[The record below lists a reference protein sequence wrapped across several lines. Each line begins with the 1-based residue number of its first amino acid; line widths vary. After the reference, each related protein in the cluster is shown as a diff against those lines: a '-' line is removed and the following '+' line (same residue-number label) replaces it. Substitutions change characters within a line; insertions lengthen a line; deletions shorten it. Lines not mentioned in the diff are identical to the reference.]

1 MKPYFALI
9 IAFFFMSTNAVFGQ
23 LKITGNVADS
33 SYVPLMQATLK
44 LFKANG
50 NLIQTVSSDDKGVF
64 RFTGLTAGS
73 YKIEGT
79 YLGVKGFS
87 NLFELHQDS
96 TINLMINHQSSTNLK
111 GITISANKPLIER
124 KIDRMVF
131 NVGNSIAAKGTDLS
145 QALALTPMLRVDDQ
159 SVSIIGKS
167 GVSVM
172 INDRIVNIGGADLIH
187 YLKSLRSDDVEKIE
201 VITTPPAKY
210 EAQGNSG
217 LINIVLKKNQS
228 LGLSGSI
235 SSTYAQTTYP
245 AFANNLNLNYQSQ
258 KISGSIKLRQ
268 YRTLTH
274 PTEEI
279 NVIGANS
286 MLSNDSRKDISHG
299 FGANVSLDYKN
310 STKSN
315 IGFIYDIGRSNYDID
330 INSIYIYKTG
340 AVTDDILNT
349 FSQQLN
355 NTFTQT
361 LNVYHDQKLDK
372 AGKKLSSGF
381 NFFSTLPASAVNF
394 QTASSQTSTTDFVRN
409 NSDLN
414 YKIWSAQSDLTM
426 PYKWGNIEAGLKF
439 TNFDNNST
447 IGYFNLIQGNYE
459 MDPSKSNVFEYGEKN
474 IAGYV
479 SSQVEFNKQW
489 SAKAGLRYE
498 YSIINTYS
506 PTNNERNK
514 FNYGRLFPSVYLSYK
529 PDEDNTISVNYS
541 KRINRPNFRALNP
554 FRWYSNPNT
563 YSTGNPLLQPSYN
576 HNAEISY
583 LYKGILSFTVYGQKL
598 INGYGR
604 LVEINGPIKIVN
616 YQNYL
621 TQYNSGVEATLGLKF
636 FPWWE
641 NREFVSFNFA
651 HGKSALP
658 EVLLQ
663 NGSAL
668 YYSTNNTFTLS
679 KMVNVFLNF
688 WHSLPSTQGN
698 TYSKGRSSL
707 SSGVRVSLF
716 DSKFQVNASGDDL
729 LKGTVNRGE
738 IYYQDFTQTFNNY
751 YDSRRFNLNL
761 TYTFGRSKVK
771 GNKKQVNFKE
781 TQRAN

>member
-1 MKPYFALI
+1 MKPYFALL
-9 IAFFFMSTNAVFGQ
+9 IAIFFIKVNTAFGQ
-23 LKITGNVADS
+23 LKITGNVTDS
-33 SYVPLMQATLK
+33 SYLPLAQATLK
-44 LFKANG
+44 LLKADG
-50 NLIQTVSSDDKGVF
+50 SLVQAATSDGKGTF
-64 RFTGLTAGS
+64 IFLGIIAGD
-73 YKIEGT
+73 YKIEGS
-79 YLGVKGFS
+79 YLSVRNS
-87 NLFELHQDS
+87 TNLFKLQKDS
-96 TINLMINHQSSTNLK
+96 IINLMINHQSNTNLK
-111 GITISANKPLIER
+111 DVTISANKPLIER

-131 NVGNSIAAKGTDLS
+131 NVSNSIAAKGTDLS

-172 INDRIVNIGGADLIH
+172 INERIVNIGGADLIH

-228 LGLSGSI
+228 LGWNGNV
-235 SSTYAQTTYP
+235 SSTFTQTTYP

-258 KISGSIKLRQ
+258 KISSSIKLRQ

-279 NVIGANS
+279 NVIGVNS

-299 FGANVSLDYKN
+299 FGANASLDYKT
-310 STKSN
+310 SPKSN
-315 IGFIYDIGRSNYDID
+315 IGFIYDIGESNYDID

-340 AVTDDILNT
+340 NVTTDVLNT
-349 FSQQLN
+349 FSQQRN
-355 NTFTQT
+355 NTITQT
-361 LNVYHDQKLDK
+361 LNIYYDQKLDK
-372 AGKKLSSGF
+372 SGKKLSSGF
-381 NFFSTLPASAVNF
+381 NFFSTLPESDVHF
-394 QTASSQTSTTDFVRN
+394 QTASSQAATTDFIRN

-426 PYKWGNIEAGLKF
+426 PYKWGNIEAGFKF
-439 TNFDNNST
+439 TNFGNNST
-447 IGYFNLIQGNYE
+447 IGYYNLVQDDYE
-459 MDPSKSNVFEYGEKN
+459 INPAKSNVFEYEEKN

-479 SSQVEFNKQW
+479 SSQVELSKKW
-489 SAKAGLRYE
+489 TAKAGLRYE
-498 YSIINTYS
+498 YSIINAFS
-506 PTNNERNK
+506 PTNDEKNSFR
-514 FNYGRLFPSVYLSYK
+514 YGRLFPSVYLSYK
-529 PDEDNTISVNYS
+529 ADENNTISINYS

-621 TQYNSGVEATLGLKF
+621 TQYNSGIEATLGLKF

-641 NREFVSFNFA
+641 NREFVSFNIA

-679 KMVNVFLNF
+679 KMVNIFVNF

-698 TYSKGRSSL
+698 SYSEGRYSL

-716 DSKFQVNASGDDL
+716 DGKFQVSASGDDL
-729 LKGTVNRGE
+729 LKGTINRGE
-738 IYYQDFTQTFNNY
+738 IYYKDFTQTFNNY

-771 GNKKQVNFKE
+771 GNRKQVNFKE